1 MWGETGLH
9 QFVAQIRHHMP
20 VVQRMPG
27 ARASGEVHPPG
38 AAERD
43 EGLTAPIVPALDR
56 DDTDAAHHIGG
67 GDAAPGGD
75 RGRAHA

>member
-9 QFVAQIRHHMP
+9 QFVAQIPPYAGRAKDA
-20 VVQRMPG
+20 RRS
-27 ARASGEVHPPG
+27 RASGQVHPPG

-56 DDTDAAHHIGG
+56 DDTDAAHHIGS